1 MLSRYRW
8 GESSVD
14 DAIVEKMTEALQ
26 DLLRPQLTAGGHGIA
41 KPDAISTYLERLSTL
56 SLPSLITTEPDAL
69 SHDAQSVQRS
79 IQALSK
85 RSHKSVGIAE
95 QSLSKLE
102 IDVPQL
108 ARNAAQLQKLVP
120 VVEHEALKFAE
131 KYEKTLENPVLAR
144 RRRAMHLGDNIERVS
159 DILELSNLL
168 SSTIASSSS
177 NIAGNP
183 TGQLSSAN
191 ASYASAL
198 DLHGHIK
205 RLHRLYPD
213 SNLISSISEQA
224 DGALS
229 IMTTNLIASL
239 KSPSLKLTAA
249 MRIIGLLRRVA
260 PDLEDSS
267 GSFDSWTSGSGEGS
281 FGALFLVCRL
291 ANLNSTLHA
300 LDPLKDLADT
310 EQSSGTSGEPSR
322 DEVQNS
328 SGQQTER
335 YLKRYIETFREHS
348 FGIVSMYKSIFP
360 SALQETAVMSS
371 SLPLPKTSLHK
382 GLPAQQPDP
391 LQVVPSALSTFMP
404 HVVDMLVSTLQEY
417 LPNIPGQSA
426 KDSLITQVLYCA
438 NSLGRLGADI
448 SMLLPLLYEDTTDA
462 TATNT
467 GQIAAYEDAEWVR
480 IMKKH
485 KVQAS
490 RLEVLANGVGTR
502 SITKEMTS
510 NA

>member
-1 MLSRYRW
+1 M
-8 GESSVD
+8 
-14 DAIVEKMTEALQ
+14 A
-26 DLLRPQLTAGGHGIA
+26 
-41 KPDAISTYLERLSTL
+41 ER
-56 SLPSLITTEPDAL
+56 
-69 SHDAQSVQRS
+69 
-79 IQALSK
+79 
-85 RSHKSVGIAE
+85 
-95 QSLSKLE
+95 SLSQLE

-108 ARNAAQLQKLVP
+108 ARNSAQLQTLVP

-131 KYEKTLENPVLAR
+131 RYKKTLENPVLAR
-144 RRRAMHLGDNIERVS
+144 RRQAMRLGDNIERVS

-177 NIAGNP
+177 NVAGNP
-183 TGQLSSAN
+183 AGQLSSAN

-205 RLHRLYPD
+205 RLHRLYPG

-224 DGALS
+224 DEALS
-229 IMTTNLIASL
+229 TMTTNLITSL

-267 GSFDSWTSGSGEGS
+267 GSFDSWTSASAEGS

-310 EQSSGTSGEPSR
+310 EQSLGVDGELPKDGARS
-322 DEVQNS
+322 S

-335 YLKRYIETFREHS
+335 YLKRYIEIFREHS

-360 SALQETAVMSS
+360 NALHETTVMVP
-371 SLPLPKTSLHK
+371 SLPLPKSSLQK
-382 GLPAQQPDP
+382 DSSTQQPDP
-391 LQVVPSALSTFMP
+391 LQVIPSALSTFMP
-404 HVVDMLVSTLQEY
+404 HVVELLVSTLQEY
-417 LPNIPGQSA
+417 LPNVRNQSA

-438 NSLGRLGADI
+438 NSLSRLGADI
-448 SMLLPLLYEDTTDA
+448 GMMLPLLYEHTTDG
-462 TATNT
+462 TASNID
-467 GQIAAYEDAEWVR
+467 QIAADQDVEWVR

-485 KVQAS
+485 KAQAS
-490 RLEVLANGVGTR
+490 RLEVLASGAGTR
-502 SITKEMTS
+502 SITKEMIS